1 MIMDLRRLKSMTV
14 LAEELHFGR
23 AAERLG
29 IAQPALTQ
37 QIQSLERDIGVQLF
51 LRTKRSVKLTISGQ
65 VMLSEAVR
73 TLQQAERTIL
83 VAKQAGRGQLG
94 HIEIGFVG
102 SAVFSGVLAAAIA
115 RYREANPLVEFRL
128 NEQGILPQLND
139 IASGRL
145 DVGII
150 RLPAKPAVAELAISA
165 IYQDPIILAIPGRHI
180 LAKLKSVPVDRLK
193 SEQFVAVQIQEGI
206 GFNAQVAI
214 LCAKAGLSPQITH
227 RAGQFT
233 ALAGMVAGGLGLAFV
248 PSSVRNLKI
257 PDVVY
262 RPLANISQESNLAM
276 VYRKSERAPAILA
289 LIKELKH
296 VGRLAARTDLNS
308 KQLG

>member
-1 MIMDLRRLKSMTV
+1 MDLKRLKSMTV

-51 LRTKRSVKLTISGQ
+51 LRTKRSVRLTISGQ

-102 SAVFSGVLAAAIA
+102 SAVFSGVLAGAIA
-115 RYREANPLVEFRL
+115 RYRAVNPLVEFRL
-128 NEQGILPQLND
+128 NELGILQQLQD
-139 IASGRL
+139 

-150 RLPAKPAVAELAISA
+150 RLPVKSAAPELTISA
-165 IYQDPIILAIPGRHI
+165 IYRDPIILAIPARHP
-180 LAKLKSVPVDRLK
+180 LAKLKAVPAGRLRN
-193 SEQFVAVQIQEGI
+193 EPFVAVQIQEGV
-206 GFNAQVAI
+206 GFNAQVAE
-214 LCAKAGLSPQITH
+214 LCAVAGLTPQITQ

-233 ALAGMVAGGLGLAFV
+233 ALVGMVAGGLGLAFV
-248 PSSVRNLKI
+248 PSSVKNLKI

-262 RPLANISQESNLAM
+262 RPVSNSDQKSDLAM
-276 VYRKSERAPAILA
+276 VHRKSERAPVL
-289 LIKELKH
+289 LSFIKELKQ
-296 VGRLAARTDLNS
+296 AARP
-308 KQLG
+308 G

>member
-1 MIMDLRRLKSMTV
+1 MDLKRLKSMTV

-51 LRTKRSVKLTISGQ
+51 LRTKRSVRLTISGQ

-73 TLQQAERTIL
+73 TLQQAERTLL

-102 SAVFSGVLAAAIA
+102 SAVFSGVLAGAIA
-115 RYREANPLVEFRL
+115 RYRAVNPLVEFRL
-128 NEQGILPQLND
+128 NELGILQQLQD
-139 IASGRL
+139 VASGQL

-150 RLPAKPAVAELAISA
+150 RLPVKSAAPELTISA
-165 IYQDPIILAIPGRHI
+165 IYRDPIILAIPARHP
-180 LAKLKSVPVDRLK
+180 LAKLKAVPAGRLRN
-193 SEQFVAVQIQEGI
+193 EPFVAVQIQEGV
-206 GFNAQVAI
+206 GFNAQVAE
-214 LCAKAGLSPQITH
+214 LCAVAGLTPQITQ

-233 ALAGMVAGGLGLAFV
+233 ALVGMVAGGLGLAFV
-248 PSSVRNLKI
+248 PSSVKNLKI

-262 RPLANISQESNLAM
+262 RPVSNSDQKSDLAM
-276 VYRKSERAPAILA
+276 VHRKSERAPVL
-289 LIKELKH
+289 LSFIKELKQ
-296 VGRLAARTDLNS
+296 AARP
-308 KQLG
+308 G

>member
-102 SAVFSGVLAAAIA
+102 SAVFSGVLATAIA

-128 NEQGILPQLND
+128 TEQGILPQLND

-150 RLPAKPAVAELAISA
+150 RLPAKSAVAELAISA
-165 IYQDPIILAIPGRHI
+165 IYQDPIILAIPGRHA
-180 LAKLKSVPVDRLK
+180 LAKLKSVPVHRLK
-193 SEQFVAVQIQEGI
+193 REQFVAVQIQEGV

-214 LCAKAGLSPQITH
+214 LCAKAGLSPQITQ

-276 VYRKSERAPAILA
+276 VYRKSERAAAILSF
-289 LIKELKH
+289 INELKQA
-296 VGRLAARTDLNS
+296 GRLAARTDGSS
-308 KQLG
+308 KQIG